1 MLHLVFLTPF
11 ANSNK
16 QQNHW
21 SDTFVELIW
30 FKAQF
35 RISFI
40 ECIFMS
46 FEQAGQSSMVK
57 PELPYFF
64 EFFLF

>member
-1 MLHLVFLTPF
+1 VGGGKKNYEFV
-11 ANSNK
+11 
-16 QQNHW
+16 
-21 SDTFVELIW
+21 TFVELIW
-30 FKAQF
+30 FNAQF

-46 FEQAGQSSMVK
+46 FEQAGQKLAVK
-57 PELPYFF
+57 PESHYFF